1 MWLYRFEDDAA
12 RAAALGALD
21 EVAAGSTLTVDLVTA
36 PAVWGDPDPETGAR
50 DIAAPAVALPGAW
63 AISAGEI
70 EGATLVAMIDP
81 ATMAATDCT
90 AEAIVGARIVPMWA
104 GAEDAGISIAAPA
117 APPPPAISR
126 RQFFQKAAAVG
137 LISES
142 EALAAAAR
150 GDIPA
155 PIETVIAALP
165 SEQQFAARMLIAAA
179 STFEPSHPLAAALA
193 AATGIDIGAFF
204 RAAAAL

>member
-12 RAAALGALD
+12 RAVALD
-21 EVAAGSTLTVDLVTA
+21 ALHEVAAGSTLAVDLVTA

-50 DIAAPAVALPGAW
+50 DIATPAVTLPGAW
-63 AISAGEI
+63 VISGGAI
-70 EGATLVAMIDP
+70 EGATLVATIDP

-104 GAEDAGISIAAPA
+104 GSADAGISIAAPA

-126 RQFFQKAAAVG
+126 RQFFEQAARLG
-137 LISES
+137 LITEA

-155 PIETVIAALP
+155 AIEAVIAALP
-165 SEQQFAARMLIAAA
+165 ADKQFGARMLVAAA
-179 STFEPSHPLAAALA
+179 GTFEAATPLAAAIG
-193 AATGIDIGAFF
+193 AATGIDIDAFF